1 MLLRLL
7 MLRVSSQVSRRFD
20 DLSMREHPPP
30 SETGSSKLEELF
42 NKDEAG
48 VVLDDGPAEVDRSD
62 DTVPLR
68 ILSLLSLL
76 PASKA
81 AKSAA

>member
-20 DLSMREHPPP
+20 DLSMRPF
-30 SETGSSKLEELF
+30 SETGSSRLEELF

-48 VVLDDGPAEVDRSD
+48 VVLDEGPAEVDSSD